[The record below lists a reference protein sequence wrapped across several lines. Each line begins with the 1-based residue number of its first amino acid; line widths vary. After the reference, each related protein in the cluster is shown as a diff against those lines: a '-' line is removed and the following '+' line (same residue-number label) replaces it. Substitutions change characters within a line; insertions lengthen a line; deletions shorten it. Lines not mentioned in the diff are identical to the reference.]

1 MKKAGVILV
10 VILLASLTAG
20 CIGGKSATG
29 TNHSPQGKTS
39 SGNITAS
46 STASPKSQQYSV
58 KELLDNIREIHQF
71 SFLENTSIEL
81 NVTAGRGNSTQ
92 SENVT
97 IIYHRKGY
105 IDLTGR
111 RADVNATTLTLPGG
125 ASLFTR
131 SIIIGKEFY
140 LFIGGRW
147 IKLTNKTVP
156 VLPDAFLNM
165 TWKYNIVNFT
175 ERYLQKKPFKATF
188 ENRTQLLYYNITEED
203 LKAIAEAFLGNNA
216 NMTFN
221 VTRGIL
227 ELRFRNGVLIGG
239 RMGYHMTVH
248 TWGEAVGR
256 MVDIYETGNVYDEFV
271 VFDINVRKR
280 VSPPELE
287 RA

>member
-1 MKKAGVILV
+1 MKKAGMILI

-20 CIGGKSATG
+20 CIGGNSATN
-29 TNHSPQGKTS
+29 TTHSPKRETS
-39 SGNITAS
+39 SGN
-46 STASPKSQQYSV
+46 STYSV
-58 KELLDNIREIHQF
+58 KELLENIRSIHQF

-81 NVTAGRGNSTQ
+81 NVTAGRGNSSQ

-105 IDLTGR
+105 IDLTGK

-131 SIIIGKEFY
+131 SIILGENFY
-140 LFIGGRW
+140 LFIGGKW
-147 IKLTNKTVP
+147 IKLTNKTTP
-156 VLPDAFLNM
+156 VLPNTFLNM

-175 ERYLQKKPFKATF
+175 ERYLQKKPFKETF
-188 ENRTQLLYYNITEED
+188 KNGTQLLYYNITEDD
-203 LKAIAEAFLGNNA
+203 LKAIAEAFLGNGA

-227 ELRFRNGVLIGG
+227 ELRFRNGILIRG
-239 RMGYHMTVH
+239 RMGYHMTIH
-248 TWGEAVGR
+248 TWGEVMGR
-256 MVDIYETGNVYDEFV
+256 RLDIYETGNVYDEFV
-271 VFDINVRKR
+271 VFDINVKKR
-280 VSPPELE
+280 VNPPELE